1 LSKKYA
7 RQLSLTGSAIL
18 STPLY
23 LAVFLMRFSFGLV
36 LFTLPIYLPRS
47 EFSNLTVGVFV
58 AAYPVAETL
67 CGPLFGILSDRY
79 GRSRW
84 IYTGLAIS
92 TVTLFAFTLNRG
104 IQYLTFV
111 HAIEGVA
118 AAMIIVS
125 TLAMV
130 TDISTFSNRGREMGI
145 YDFANLGGYVAG
157 ILLAGVLTRS
167 FSLLTPFYFGS
178 VLAAIGAILSFQY
191 VKDKNVPSGQS
202 ASSPAQTVRL
212 LLSNRRSAAMF
223 PIWLSVTTF
232 IGMAL
237 TFGPRVGPSPL
248 LTSFLLGGSVL
259 VLAFSQPFFGYLSD
273 RYGRN
278 RMMMLGML
286 SLIGLI
292 VTAIAFVRRTSHFVL
307 MLPLLV
313 VFGLGS
319 FAFAPAALASLGDL
333 APSGARGTTMG
344 LYSVVINLGLIIGPL
359 LGGYLLDRYGLPSLF
374 YAALIILM
382 GAMALAIVIA
392 GPDLRTLEPTLRNSL
407 RKDPKVL

>member
-1 LSKKYA
+1 
-7 RQLSLTGSAIL
+7 
-18 STPLY
+18 
-23 LAVFLMRFSFGLV
+23 MRFSFGLV
-36 LFTLPIYLPRS
+36 LFTLPIYLPRA
-47 EFSNLTVGVFV
+47 EFSNLIVGVVV

-84 IYTGLAIS
+84 IYIGLAIS

-104 IQYLTFV
+104 IQYLIFV

-125 TLAMV
+125 VLAMV

-167 FSLLTPFYFGS
+167 FSLLAPFYVGS
-178 VLAAIGAILSFQY
+178 VLAAIGAILSFEY
-191 VKDKNVPSGQS
+191 VKDKNSPSGHS
-202 ASSPAQTVRL
+202 ASSPAQTIRL

-237 TFGPRVGPSPL
+237 TFGPRFGPSPL
-248 LTSFLLGGSVL
+248 LSSFVLGGAVL
-259 VLAFSQPFFGYLSD
+259 VLAFSQPFFGQLSD

-292 VTAIAFVRRTSHFVL
+292 VTAIAFVRQAYHFVL
-307 MLPLLV
+307 VAPLLV

-333 APSGARGTTMG
+333 APSGGRGTTMG

-359 LGGYLLDRYGLPSLF
+359 LGGYLLDRYGLSSLF

-382 GAMALAIVIA
+382 AALALAIAIA
-392 GPDLRTLEPTLRNSL
+392 GPDFRNLEATSKNPHVKNAKAL
-407 RKDPKVL
+407 